1 VLLVTMY
8 QGLTQELA
16 MVMPNAVA
24 TGLFVSLFTALM
36 PDGGL
41 GPSGAPDNNYIPV
54 TTLTNIHCTAPPPSE
69 ARIQATEVKGLEEI
83 MSAEL
88 KHVLLSGYY
97 PAIETS
103 NSLGWQCLIDGTQYD
118 ILGGE
123 SDSQKQMT
131 RVEVRLASY

>member
-1 VLLVTMY
+1 MY

-54 TTLTNIHCTAPPPSE
+54 TTLTNIPCTAPPPSE
-69 ARIQATEVKGLEEI
+69 ARIQSTELKGLEEI
-83 MSAEL
+83 LASGL

-97 PAIETS
+97 PALETANAS
-103 NSLGWQCLIDGTQYD
+103 GWQCLIDGVTYD
-118 ILGGE
+118 VIGGE
-123 SDSQKQMT
+123 SDSQKTQT
-131 RVEVRLASY
+131 RMEVRLASY